1 MCEAM
6 KEAIARIHSNTDTL
20 AAQID
25 ALPIPCDFKAVF
37 MAMAGDRG
45 FKVNGAT
52 LEMMQAIGETESETC
67 LLILEGN
74 TKKAGLIAAYRLATE
89 LDNDKERA
97 TVVQYIRERKPNG
110 VIDEKSV
117 LLGILQVKGSRG

>member
-6 KEAIARIHSNTDTL
+6 KDAIARLQRNTDTL

-25 ALPIPCDFKAVF
+25 ALPIPCSYKAIF

-45 FKVNGAT
+45 FKVDGNT
-52 LEMMQAIGETESETC
+52 FEMMQAIGETESETC
-67 LLILEGN
+67 LLILKGN
-74 TKKAGLIAAYRLATE
+74 TKKAGLGAAYRLATQ
-89 LDNDKERA
+89 LDNDRDRA
-97 TVVQYIRERKPNG
+97 KVVQWVRDQKPNG

-117 LLGILQVKGSRG
+117 LLGILTVKGSRT